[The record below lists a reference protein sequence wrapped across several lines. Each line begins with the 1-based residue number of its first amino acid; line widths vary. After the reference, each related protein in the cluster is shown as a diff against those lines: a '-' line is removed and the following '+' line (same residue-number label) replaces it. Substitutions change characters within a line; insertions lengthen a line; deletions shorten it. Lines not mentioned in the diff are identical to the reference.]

1 MNDRE
6 MGYYMGLAYYAK
18 VIQEQVEELQEHGL
32 SPYII
37 IDALL
42 GKNAEVHTQAV
53 QFLNVI
59 EKSVKS
65 NDKNSNSA

>member
-32 SPYII
+32 SPYVI

-42 GKNAEVHTQAV
+42 GRNAEVHMQAV

-59 EKSVKS
+59 EKSGES